1 MDCETKEM
9 LNAKIKELTR
19 DIATLPAGSEERAR
33 AVKDLET
40 LGKLYVEIEKAESES
55 SKSNDELS
63 ESRKDRW
70 VKIAIAGAE
79 IILPLT
85 FYAFWLVKGFEFEKT
100 GSITSAVFK
109 GLTHFFR
116 PTK

>member
-40 LGKLYVEIEKAESES
+40 LGKLYVRLPRKLIFLLY
-55 SKSNDELS
+55 KSM
-63 ESRKDRW
+63 K
-70 VKIAIAGAE
+70 K
-79 IILPLT
+79 
-85 FYAFWLVKGFEFEKT
+85 
-100 GSITSAVFK
+100 
-109 GLTHFFR
+109 
-116 PTK
+116 